1 MERSHVSFI
10 REEVVHERPSRPQ
23 PRTIYPYGFISG
35 SSRPASQGVNRPRIA
50 LALYSLNFRVFM
62 GSETISSLYYGGRRI
77 DQSCPNFSGLGVCY
91 GRNGDNLPCPNDV
104 INLYKKCGIQFIRI
118 YDPDHQV
125 LQALQGS
132 NLRISLG
139 VRNEDLKAIASSQTA
154 ANAWVNANIVPY
166 KDVSFSWITLGNE
179 VIPGP
184 YAAYVPQAMKNIQ
197 TSISRIGLT
206 NTKVTTVVAMNVL
219 QASYPPSSGAFKSE
233 LAGVISQV
241 AAFLLSTNAPLML
254 NVYPYFAY
262 VSDPAH
268 VSLEYATF
276 RTNVP
281 VVDGNLKYYNLFYAM
296 VDAVN
301 AALEKIN
308 AGNVAIVVSET
319 GWPSAGNDPYT
330 SIDNAKA
337 NEPDVDEK
345 LTGIMYS

>member
-1 MERSHVSFI
+1 MEGPNWNTVIFLLT
-10 REEVVHERPSRPQ
+10 VTLL
-23 PRTIYPYGFISG
+23 TIQLSP
-35 SSRPASQGVNRPRIA
+35 
-50 LALYSLNFRVFM
+50 
-62 GSETISSLYYGGRRI
+62 
-77 DQSCPNFSGLGVCY
+77 CKGLGVCY
-91 GRNGDNLPCPNDV
+91 GRNGNNLPSPNDV

-118 YDPDHQV
+118 YDPGQQV

-132 NLRISLG
+132 NLRVSLG

-219 QASYPPSSGAFKSE
+219 QASYPPSAGAFKSE
-233 LAGVISQV
+233 LVGVISQV
-241 AAFLLSTNAPLML
+241 AAFMLSTNAPLML

-330 SIDNAKA
+330 SIDNAKSY
-337 NEPDVDEK
+337 NQNLFNHPVPSPGKEPNPMVGAGEWDH
-345 LTGIMYS
+345 LFGY